1 MAIRVVSI
9 ISRMNLGGPAKLLV
23 DFINHI
29 PEDEFEHI
37 LITGRCEPDETDILD
52 NHKIK
57 SQVIYLDDVKR
68 SIFLL
73 KDLKAFIKLYF
84 ILLKLKP
91 TIVHTHLSKAG
102 VLGRIAARISNPKI
116 ILIHTFH
123 GHLLYGYFNKFKV
136 SLIVVLEI
144 FLSSFTNTLIA
155 VSRDVIERYHNLGIG
170 RKSKWEVINPGIRNL
185 TKIDR
190 GVQNKARSDNNTFN
204 IIWIGRFAEIKNPR
218 LALEVLSILQNSSDF
233 SFHLTMVG
241 DGKLFNDCKN
251 IAQNKNLKV
260 HFTGWKED
268 VSQELSQADLLLFT
282 SENEGFGM
290 VAVEAALEGILVL
303 STNSGGITDFIRHKV
318 TGIIVDQNPNEFA
331 KAILE
336 ICAANK
342 EFSEIVTNAR
352 ALAISDFSADVYV
365 EKHLKLYRS
374 FHEKLS

>member
-23 DFINHI
+23 DFINHM
-29 PEDEFEHI
+29 PDDEFEHI
-37 LITGRCEPDETDILD
+37 LITGRCEPDETDLLD
-52 NHKIK
+52 THKIK
-57 SQVIYLDDVKR
+57 SRVIYLDDVKR

-73 KDLKAFIKLYF
+73 NDLKAFIKLYF

-123 GHLLYGYFNKFKV
+123 GHLLNGYFDKFKV
-136 SLIVVLEI
+136 RLIVGLEKFI
-144 FLSSFTNTLIA
+144 SNFTNTLIA
-155 VSRDVIERYHNLGIG
+155 VSHDVKDKYRNLGIG
-170 RKSKWEVINPGIRNL
+170 KKSKWEVINPGIRNFTHL
-185 TKIDR
+185 DR
-190 GVQNKARSDNNTFN
+190 EVQEKAKSDHETFN
-204 IIWIGRFAEIKNPR
+204 VIWIGRFAEIKNPR
-218 LALEVLSILQNSSDF
+218 LALEVLSILQNNSDL

-241 DGKLFNDCKN
+241 DGKLLGDCK
-251 IAQNKNLKV
+251 IFAQNKNLKV
-260 HFTGWKED
+260 DFTGWKAD

-290 VAVEAALEGILVL
+290 VAVEAALAGVLVL
-303 STNSGGITDFIRHKV
+303 STNSGGITDFIKHKV

-331 KAILE
+331 KAVMD

-352 ALAISDFSADVYV
+352 ALAISDFSAEVYV
-365 EKHLKLYRS
+365 EKHLRLYRS
-374 FHEKLS
+374 FREKLS